1 MGTMIQAPQYG
12 VNESR
17 NYQDLV
23 YEIDEYED
31 NYSEDNKST
40 ITDSDMKNKKNK
52 RCFCLSKKKKKAAA
66 AGAEDD
72 DNYFKTQFSFD
83 KIAETIN
90 TVSRLE
96 KKIES
101 TDIIE
106 RVIHENRELKELVER
121 QGQMI
126 ENLA

>member
-31 NYSEDNKST
+31 NYSDDDKST
-40 ITDSDMKNKKNK
+40 IADSEMKNKKKK